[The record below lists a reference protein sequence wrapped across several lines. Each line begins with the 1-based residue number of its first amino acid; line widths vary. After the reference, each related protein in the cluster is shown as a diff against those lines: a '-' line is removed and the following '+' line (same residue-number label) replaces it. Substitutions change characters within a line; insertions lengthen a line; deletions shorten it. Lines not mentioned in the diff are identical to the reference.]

1 MKNKNLRFRLAY
13 LLIFFA
19 IPDDDD
25 DCDDDDCDDNDCDD
39 DDGNIFFLTFQDID
53 QCSVPLPLIW
63 R

>member
-25 DCDDDDCDDNDCDD
+25 GGGDDDCDD